1 VCMCELDAVLT
12 KGICAPVKTLT
23 KKKLVAIAAGTTMAV
38 LVVGVLVGFLCWWF
52 LCRGKR
58 IGASPST
65 TALVRPKSV

>member
-1 VCMCELDAVLT
+1 MCELDAVLT
-12 KGICAPVKTLT
+12 KGVCVPAKELARKRTA
-23 KKKLVAIAAGTTMAV
+23 AIAGGTVAGVA
-38 LVVGVLVGFLCWWF
+38 VVGVLVGFLCWWF